1 MNFFCLH
8 FEADCASLQAER
20 TSDMTTTLRID
31 DDLKRDCDSVLQEIG
46 LSFSGAVTLFLRQ
59 VVRTG
64 SIPFALRAERPNRET
79 REALRE
85 AERLAADPSAKTF
98 DSVDDL
104 FRDLDA

>member
-1 MNFFCLH
+1 
-8 FEADCASLQAER
+8 
-20 TSDMTTTLRID
+20 MTTTLRID
-31 DDLKRDCDSVLQEIG
+31 DDLKRDCDSVLREIG
-46 LSFSGAVTLFLRQ
+46 LSFSSAVTLFLRQ

-85 AERLAADPSAKTF
+85 AERLAADPSAQTF
-98 DSVDDL
+98 STVDDL

>member
-1 MNFFCLH
+1 
-8 FEADCASLQAER
+8 
-20 TSDMTTTLRID
+20 MTTTLRID

-59 VVRTG
+59 VVRTR